1 MILSPRCLTLGEY
14 TAQYSE
20 DYRMPLPGISQ
31 FLELFN
37 KKDDTPPPAPAKEE
51 VNLYERVLF
60 LHFDSD
66 LP

>member
-1 MILSPRCLTLGEY
+1 
-14 TAQYSE
+14 
-20 DYRMPLPGISQ
+20 MPLPGISQ

-66 LP
+66 LPCLILFVCYILSSPLRNLIR